1 MIDEMVIE
9 LLSVLPETNDNLLG
23 IQNFYLSLYGL
34 KKKSIMNTLEL
45 EAYKAE
51 LAREVLNINNQDV
64 IRKGED
70 LTNTPYRM
78 GVREAR
84 KLLQDSE
91 KRFEEGE
98 YVSEEEMEEFY
109 NALQ

>member
-1 MIDEMVIE
+1 
-9 LLSVLPETNDNLLG
+9 
-23 IQNFYLSLYGL
+23 
-34 KKKSIMNTLEL
+34 MNTLEL

-51 LAREVLNINNQDV
+51 LAREVLNINNQEVLDTIKDV
-64 IRKGED
+64 IRKSED
-70 LTNTPYRM
+70 LSSTPCRM

-84 KLLQDSE
+84 KQLQDSE

-98 YVSEEEMEEFY
+98 YLSEEEMEEFY